1 MMRIIIA
8 GFAGWL
14 AAIGGAVAQDVVPTE
29 MVLRTWFIHPKGGK
43 EAGSAFTLDYK
54 GRIYLITARHV
65 VEGVPATDAEL
76 EVRRS
81 QADAWTDYHTMR
93 TLYPSSADV
102 DIAVFETGETVPQ
115 PYTITPGGRNDSDH
129 DGMTFGQ
136 VVWFIGYPFGLSS
149 LTQPGGPIPIT
160 SLPFAKRGSIS
171 AVDASHPDAVI
182 DYIDGFNNKGFSGGP
197 VVYWAF
203 GSRSYKILS
212 VVKGYRNEAAEM
224 NLNGQM
230 VYTNIMVNSGILVSY
245 SITHAIDAI
254 EKSLL
259 STK

>member
-8 GFAGWL
+8 AFAAWL
-14 AAIGGAVAQDVVPTE
+14 AAIGGAVAQDAVPTE
-29 MVLRTWFIHPKGGK
+29 MMLRTWFIHPKGSK

-81 QADAWTDYHTMR
+81 QADAWNDYHTKR

-102 DIAVFETGETVPQ
+102 DIAVFETDETVPQ

-136 VVWFIGYPFGLSS
+136 AVWFIGYPW
-149 LTQPGGPIPIT
+149 PCAT
-160 SLPFAKRGSIS
+160 SLPEEESRKVSDALGGFALDS
-171 AVDASHPDAVI
+171 ALE
-182 DYIDGFNNKGFSGGP
+182 GG
-197 VVYWAF
+197 
-203 GSRSYKILS
+203 
-212 VVKGYRNEAAEM
+212 
-224 NLNGQM
+224 GQL
-230 VYTNIMVNSGILVSY
+230 GR
-245 SITHAIDAI
+245 
-254 EKSLL
+254 SLL
-259 STK
+259 